1 MARTQAKLGEG
12 PRLTDYISLGVVQ
25 AAFPLSEVRA
35 ALAASGR
42 ESRRQRLLPAHV
54 IVYYVIALGLF
65 MQVSCQEVLRCL
77 LEGLHWC
84 SGGEQRLPVAGESG
98 ISQARRRVGA
108 EPLQR
113 LHDAVVKPI
122 AQPRTRGAW
131 YRHWRLVS
139 LDGSTLDLPDSAA
152 NADAFGRQVAGRGR
166 SAFPQLR
173 FVTLVENGTHVL
185 FGSQLGPY
193 STGEAT
199 LARAIW
205 PHLKADMLCLADR
218 GFFSYIA
225 WKEALVSGAA
235 LVWRAKAGRCL
246 PEERR
251 LKDGSYLTTLYADD
265 GDRRHQRHGLTV
277 RVIQYRLDGVDEAE
291 PVYRLVTS
299 ILDPKQAPARELAE
313 LYHQRWEV
321 ETALDEL
328 KSHLRGARIVLRSKT
343 PDLVKQEFY
352 GLMMAHFAV
361 RGLMHEA
368 ALRDDLDPD
377 DLSFIHTLSVVR
389 RKLPQFVA
397 LPPSAPSEV
406 PPGDPG

>member
-1 MARTQAKLGEG
+1 
-12 PRLTDYISLGVVQ
+12 
-25 AAFPLSEVRA
+25 
-35 ALAASGR
+35 
-42 ESRRQRLLPAHV
+42 LLPAHV
-54 IVYYVIALGLF
+54 VVYYVIALGLF

-77 LEGLHWC
+77 LEGLQWC
-84 SGGEQRLPVAGESG
+84 WGGGQMLPVAGESG

-108 EPLQR
+108 EPLRR

-139 LDGSTLDLPDSAA
+139 LDGSTLDLPDSTA
-152 NADAFGRQVAGRGR
+152 NAEAFGRQVAGRGH

-193 STGEAT
+193 GTGEAT
-199 LARAIW
+199 LAQAIW

-218 GFFSYIA
+218 GFFSYGA
-225 WKEALVSGAA
+225 WKEALARAA
-235 LVWRAKAGRCL
+235 LVWRVKAGRCL

-251 LKDGSYLTTLYADD
+251 LKDGSYLTTLYAGD
-265 GDRRHQRHGLTV
+265 GDRRNQRHGLIV
-277 RVIQYRLDGVDEAE
+277 RVIQYRLEGVDEAE

-343 PDLVKQEFY
+343 PDLVRQEFY
-352 GLMMAHFAV
+352 GLMMAHFAIS
-361 RGLMHEA
+361 GLMHEA

-406 PPGDPG
+406 APGDPG